1 MQLLSDVRDPRRH
14 ELSNVG
20 RRKMSVN
27 RQVATGIENKGI
39 VFDIQRFSLH
49 DGPGIRT
56 CVFLK
61 GCPLHCAWC
70 SNPES
75 QGREP
80 EDMWSRR
87 SGRSITVG
95 SSMTVDEVMAVVE
108 RDRAYYE
115 HSGGGMTLSGGEFM
129 LQPEFSAALI
139 DAAHERGISVV
150 GETSGLAQTSHF
162 VDLVDRLDYVMM
174 DLKHHD
180 ATGHFEATGARN
192 PLILR
197 NAAYLA
203 NSRTKHLFRI
213 PVVPGV
219 NDSRSDAD
227 AFASLLVE
235 YGIPE
240 VELVLFHQYGKGKY
254 ADLNRQYS
262 FDDAKSLTSGDV
274 TEFRD
279 RLELAGIKTS
289 VND

>member
-1 MQLLSDVRDPRRH
+1 
-14 ELSNVG
+14 
-20 RRKMSVN
+20 
-27 RQVATGIENKGI
+27 
-39 VFDIQRFSLH
+39 
-49 DGPGIRT
+49 
-56 CVFLK
+56 
-61 GCPLHCAWC
+61 
-70 SNPES
+70 
-75 QGREP
+75 
-80 EDMWSRR
+80 
-87 SGRSITVG
+87 
-95 SSMTVDEVMAVVE
+95 MTVDEVMALVE

-129 LQPEFSAALI
+129 LQPEFSGALI

-162 VDLVDRLDYVMM
+162 IDLVDRLDYVMM

-180 ATGHFEATGARN
+180 ATSHFEATGARQ
-192 PLILR
+192 PLIMR

-203 NSRTKHLFRI
+203 NSRTQHIFRI
-213 PVVPGV
+213 PVIPGV
-219 NDSRSDAD
+219 NDSLSDAD
-227 AFASLLVE
+227 AFARLLKE

-262 FDDAKSLTSGDV
+262 FDHAKSLTSSDV
-274 TEFRD
+274 AKFRD